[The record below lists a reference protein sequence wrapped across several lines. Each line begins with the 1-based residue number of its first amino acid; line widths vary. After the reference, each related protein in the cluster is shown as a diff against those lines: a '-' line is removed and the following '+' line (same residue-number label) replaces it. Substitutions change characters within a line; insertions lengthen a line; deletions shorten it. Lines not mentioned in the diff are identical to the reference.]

1 MALYGK
7 KISLDEKLL
16 LSNVQ
21 WNWYVNIKISWV
33 HKRGP
38 FQSNKNFID
47 FIENLIHFTDPFNS
61 TNWEIQK
68 PIEELQEPRDPRN
81 NLEQILGL

>member
-16 LSNVQ
+16 LSNVH

-47 FIENLIHFTDPFNS
+47 FIENLIHFTDPFN
-61 TNWEIQK
+61 WEIQK
-68 PIEELQEPRDPRN
+68 LIEELQAPRDPRN
-81 NLEQILGL
+81 NVEQILGL